1 MNATRELLERVG
13 ERFAF
18 PEHAFEGFQR
28 RRDRKHRNQRIRA
41 GVVGIA
47 IFMAAV
53 LIVMTGGPA
62 ERSFTPA
69 DDSPTVAP
77 DVADPVG
84 LIGLPPVGA
93 TPSTPRRGALVLSF
107 FFGHTFSDGG
117 RFQVEMYADGRLISW
132 RFVDNVDI
140 EQRGRVEQ
148 RLTPEGVE
156 LVRSEVISTG
166 LFDHDLPHLAS
177 EYGLYFGQI
186 DVRNGDRLVRVTW
199 GDCCGHAESAKARQR
214 PTPEQ
219 ASALQRLD
227 ERLADPTS
235 WLPASAWED
244 PEIKPYV
251 ASRYSVCYEEGAPQQ
266 LGASRLLTL
275 LPRAAEDL
283 LRAKDRT
290 QEEYTS
296 LAGSFVYWCSD
307 VTTQEA
313 RALAQILEGA
323 DIRQNVFG
331 DNLSYEISG
340 TDVGLSMFP
349 HLGLSMAPL
358 LPNDIHGPPMMPPP

>member
-1 MNATRELLERVG
+1 MRDDRFDVLERLAPL
-13 ERFAF
+13 FKA
-18 PEHAFEGFQR
+18 PEPSFEGFIR
-28 RRDRKHRNQRIRA
+28 RRDRKRRNQRIAA
-41 GVVGIA
+41 GVVAIA
-47 IFMAAV
+47 IFVAPVVWIATNDRPSGHTETSV
-53 LIVMTGGPA
+53 GNA
-62 ERSFTPA
+62 
-69 DDSPTVAP
+69 PTVGNAPSVAP
-77 DVADPVG
+77 DDADQVG
-84 LIGLPPVGA
+84 LIGLPPEGA

-275 LPRAAEDL
+275 LPRPAEDL
-283 LRAKDRT
+283 LRAQDRRR
-290 QEEYTS
+290 EEYTN

-307 VTTQEA
+307 VTTEEA
-313 RALAQILEGA
+313 RALAQILQDAGIGQ
-323 DIRQNVFG
+323 DVFG
-331 DNLSYEISG
+331 DQLSYEISG

-349 HLGLSMAPL
+349 LLRLSLFPL
-358 LPNDIHGPPMMPPP
+358 LPDEA